1 MMSGILIDILEDMIM
16 DYASKLKISLYE
28 RTLDGGSY
36 KTAYEKM
43 FNDSPDVVDF
53 FNAVLEAYAS
63 IGYVNSVTI
72 NVFDKEISYSNK
84 SHISIKETKHE

>member
-1 MMSGILIDILEDMIM
+1 M
-16 DYASKLKISLYE
+16 DYASKLKISLDE
-28 RTLDGGSY
+28 GSY
-36 KTAYEKM
+36 KTTYEKR

-84 SHISIKETKHE
+84 SYISIKDTKNE